1 MRRIMSKFSVL
12 CLNGGGIRGVL
23 QVGAL
28 SEFSKHVGTE
38 YLHTVFVDGV
48 YGISVGSIICALI
61 AFKFS
66 MSEIEE
72 HSKDLKFDEL
82 LDPPRLDHIL
92 NIHSRQGFDTG
103 ERLHD
108 FLKNIFQKK
117 GLELDSLCIS
127 DASTPLYIIASDI
140 TNTKRVIFNES
151 VKVWDAIRASI
162 SLPIVFV
169 PHMLN
174 NRMFMD
180 GAILCKNIIKVV
192 PKRDRHKVIAFLCI
206 NGTSDVSSASKLMS
220 KVIHA
225 PSIAET
231 RWCKQKYPQNVCL
244 LTETST
250 DMIDFKAD
258 TLHLL
263 ECGKSSYRLFLT
275 ES

>member
-1 MRRIMSKFSVL
+1 MSKFSVL

-38 YLHTVFVDGV
+38 HLHTVFTDGV
-48 YGISVGSIICALI
+48 YGISVGSIICTLI

-66 MSEIEE
+66 MSEIVEY
-72 HSKDLKFDEL
+72 SKDLKFDEL

-103 ERLHD
+103 ERLHG

-117 GLELDSLCIS
+117 GLELDSLRIS

-140 TNTKRVIFNES
+140 TNTKRVIFNDS
-151 VKVWDAIRASI
+151 VKVWDAVRASI

-169 PHMLN
+169 PHVLN

-180 GAILCKNIIKVV
+180 GAILCKNILRVV
-192 PKRDRHKVIAFLCI
+192 PKGDRSKVIAFLCI
-206 NGTSDVSSASKLMS
+206 NSTSEISSVSKLMS

-225 PSIAET
+225 PSIAEIQ
-231 RWCKQKYPQNVCL
+231 WCKQKYPQNVCL

-250 DMIDFKAD
+250 DMIDFEAD
-258 TLHLL
+258 TLKLL
-263 ECGKSSYRLFLT
+263 ELGRSSYRLFLT

>member
-1 MRRIMSKFSVL
+1 MSKFSVL

-28 SEFSKHVGTE
+28 AELAKDLDTE
-38 YLHTVFVDGV
+38 YLHTVFTDGV
-48 YGISVGSIICALI
+48 YGISVGSILCSLI

-66 MSEIEE
+66 MSEIAE

-82 LDPPRLDHIL
+82 LDPPRLDHLL

-103 ERLHD
+103 ERLHG
-108 FLKNIFQKK
+108 FLRSVFQRK
-117 GLELDSLCIS
+117 GLELDNLYIS
-127 DASTPLYIIASDI
+127 DADIPLYIIASDI

-151 VKVWDAIRASI
+151 VKLWDAIRASI

-169 PHMLN
+169 PHVLK
-174 NRMFMD
+174 NRVFMD
-180 GAILCKNIIKVV
+180 GAILCKNIMKVV
-192 PKRDRHKVIAFLCI
+192 PKRDRQKAIAFLCI
-206 NGTSDVSSASKLMS
+206 NHTSDTTSASKLMS

-231 RWCKQKYPQNVCL
+231 LWCKQKYPKNVCL

-250 DMIDFKAD
+250 GMIDFEAD
-258 TLHLL
+258 TLKLL
-263 ECGKSSYRLFLT
+263 EDGKSSYRLFLS